1 MLNEMEPQHLL
12 TLSFSNLANTW
23 NASTFSTLLTS
34 SFLRETRGCLL
45 VLPYEESGILLKPHI
60 VCICSP
66 SPHMEHNPSAACR
79 PVFLYCVQLGKR
91 ELRLKNGEKTS
102 PDSVKQ
108 ANLQVILLT

>member
-1 MLNEMEPQHLL
+1 
-12 TLSFSNLANTW
+12 
-23 NASTFSTLLTS
+23 
-34 SFLRETRGCLL
+34 
-45 VLPYEESGILLKPHI
+45 
-60 VCICSP
+60 
-66 SPHMEHNPSAACR
+66 MEHNPSAACR